1 LEKSNLKLNAP
12 YGGRT
17 NTMKH
22 LLIQLAQATLAAAII
37 GLPFAI
43 YFWQMKP

>member
-1 LEKSNLKLNAP
+1 
-12 YGGRT
+12 
-17 NTMKH
+17 MKH
-22 LLIQLAQATLAAAII
+22 LFIQLAQATLATAII